1 MLQFIRNSREVF
13 YIYRVHCVGIQMPH
27 IADTVEHLE
36 TEDKTAVDII
46 WFFGGCRDY
55 INMENSE
62 NVPKTKGGS

>member
-1 MLQFIRNSREVF
+1 MLQFIRDSREVF

-46 WFFGGCRDY
+46 WFFWGVG
-55 INMENSE
+55 I
-62 NVPKTKGGS
+62 T